1 MSVDYNIIYGDTR
14 EIEVNDAYEELG
26 VESDEQVT
34 RLYFQCPRIVGDN
47 VDLTDYTLYINYMN
61 ANSETNVYLV
71 DDVTEYDDD
80 TITFSW
86 LLTRHVTA
94 YQGTVSYIVCAK
106 IHDGSSIT
114 NEWNTKVATGTV
126 AEGLEA
132 TSEEEEYAL
141 DIIEQVLLQL
151 EAANQEAVDAIAE
164 YASEASESAS
174 EAYESASTAATYAAE
189 AVAAKESVEDAVD
202 LEENLVNY
210 HSIFVGVNDSD
221 NEEVYD
227 SSSDPLTGR
236 IIFADIQDVNSLDER
251 VIALEAIIKTLY
263 SLSLNSRVTALEDYI
278 YGTDV
283 VADEE

>member
-174 EAYESASTAATYAAE
+174 TAATYAAE